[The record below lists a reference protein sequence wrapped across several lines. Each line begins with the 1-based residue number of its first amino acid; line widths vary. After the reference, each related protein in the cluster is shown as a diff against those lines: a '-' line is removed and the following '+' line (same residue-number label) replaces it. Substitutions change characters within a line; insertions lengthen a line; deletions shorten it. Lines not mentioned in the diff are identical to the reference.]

1 MWTFWKE
8 ILLALILSKLHQI
21 RNIFSTGCLL
31 MKGLPL
37 VPSPAEPLVYGQW
50 SVYKNSWNSQC
61 SQISENVYHS
71 ITLIFTRPNFS
82 SQEMVPPLMT
92 WDVVLT
98 WLLINQK
105 ISKKLF
111 LKKTSLIAALKRKT
125 FQLNFHRAK
134 LLTSRNGSSSNGMGC
149 RVDLIIY

>member
-1 MWTFWKE
+1 MRTCYKK
-8 ILLALILSKLHQI
+8 ILLALILSKLVRQI
-21 RNIFSTGCLL
+21 RNIFSAWCLL
-31 MKGLPL
+31 T
-37 VPSPAEPLVYGQW
+37 
-50 SVYKNSWNSQC
+50 WNSQC

-71 ITLIFTRPNFS
+71 ITSIFTRPNFS
-82 SQEMVPPLMT
+82 SQEMVPHLMT

-111 LKKTSLIAALKRKT
+111 PKKTSLIAALKRKT

>member
-1 MWTFWKE
+1 MRTCYKK
-8 ILLALILSKLHQI
+8 ILLALILSKLVRQI
-21 RNIFSTGCLL
+21 RNIFSTWCLL
-31 MKGLPL
+31 T
-37 VPSPAEPLVYGQW
+37 
-50 SVYKNSWNSQC
+50 WNSQC

-105 ISKKLF
+105 ISEKLF
-111 LKKTSLIAALKRKT
+111 PKKTSLIAALKRKT
-125 FQLNFHRAK
+125 LNLIFTGPNFSPQEMVPPLMAWDVELTWLFINQKISKK
-134 LLTSRNGSSSNGMGC
+134 LILKKLFSWQP
-149 RVDLIIY
+149 

>member
-21 RNIFSTGCLL
+21 RNNFSTWCLL
-31 MKGLPL
+31 T
-37 VPSPAEPLVYGQW
+37 
-50 SVYKNSWNSQC
+50 WNSQC

-82 SQEMVPPLMT
+82 SQEMVPPLMA
-92 WDVVLT
+92 WDVELT
-98 WLLINQK
+98 WLFINQK

>member
-21 RNIFSTGCLL
+21 RNIFSTWCLL
-31 MKGLPL
+31 T
-37 VPSPAEPLVYGQW
+37 
-50 SVYKNSWNSQC
+50 WNSQC

-71 ITLIFTRPNFS
+71 ITSIFTRPNFS
-82 SQEMVPPLMT
+82 PQEMVPPLMT
-92 WDVVLT
+92 WDVELT

-111 LKKTSLIAALKRKT
+111 PKKTSLIAALKRKT

-134 LLTSRNGSSSNGMGC
+134 LLTSRNGSSSNSMGC
-149 RVDLIIY
+149 RVDLIILLTKKYQRNCFWKKLLSWQP